1 MTDAVPGTNVYTS
14 AQVFR
19 AYQAVFLS
27 PTGEIVLEDLKKAGH
42 MYGSLIDPSDR
53 QIDPM
58 RMAIAE
64 GERNMIL
71 RILAILQSKEDDYVP
86 RCDARE

>member
-1 MTDAVPGTNVYTS
+1 MKSVPEANIFTS

-19 AYQAVFLS
+19 AYQAAFMT
-27 PTGEIVLEDLKKAGH
+27 PAGEIVLEDLKKAGH
-42 MYGSLIDPSDR
+42 MYGSLIDPGDR

-86 RCDARE
+86 RHDARG

>member
-1 MTDAVPGTNVYTS
+1 MEKIPDTNVFTS
-14 AQVFR
+14 SQVFR
-19 AYQAVFLS
+19 AYQAVFMT
-27 PTGEIVLEDLKKAGH
+27 PAGEIVLEDLKKAGH
-42 MYGSLIDPSDR
+42 MYGSLIDPGDR

-86 RCDARE
+86 RHDARG

>member
-1 MTDAVPGTNVYTS
+1 MSSNVPEVSTYTNVQT
-14 AQVFR
+14 FR
-19 AYQAVFLS
+19 AYQAAFMT
-27 PTGEIVLEDLKKAGH
+27 PAGEIVLEDLKRAGH
-42 MYGSLIDPSDR
+42 MYGSLIDPGDR

-64 GERNMIL
+64 GERNMVL
-71 RILAILQSKEDDYVP
+71 RILAILQSKENDYVP

>member
-1 MTDAVPGTNVYTS
+1 MKSVPEANIFTS

-19 AYQAVFLS
+19 AYQAAFMT
-27 PTGEIVLEDLKKAGH
+27 PAGEIVLEDLKKAGH
-42 MYGSLIDPSDR
+42 MYGSLIDPGDR

-86 RCDARE
+86 RHDARE

>member
-1 MTDAVPGTNVYTS
+1 MEKIPGTDVFTS

-19 AYQAVFLS
+19 AYQAVFMT
-27 PTGEIVLEDLKKAGH
+27 PAGEIVLEDLKKAGH
-42 MYGSLIDPSDR
+42 MYGSLIDPGDR

-86 RCDARE
+86 RRDARG